1 MAPSVLAASIVP
13 LATIT
18 VASLAIVVAAFAPSF
33 ELTTCFSSH
42 CYFSR
47 LAAKATK
54 AMLAFVKPSKVDPSE
69 VKPSGVVPSGAEPS
83 GVDPS
88 GVDPSGAEAFKVKPF
103 RVASPFVTVSFASI
117 AVFIAALTSVMAPFI
132 VTNSSSRGSLD
143 QSTKAVR
150 MV

>member
-69 VKPSGVVPSGAEPS
+69 VKPSGAEPPGVDPF

-88 GVDPSGAEAFKVKPF
+88 VVDPSGTEPF

>member
-69 VKPSGVVPSGAEPS
+69 VKPSGAEPS